1 MRALYVPAEGGTAAQ
16 TAAQKAR
23 LRWTPELHSRFVTS
37 VSSLGGPDRATPKG
51 ILKLMAV
58 EGLTIYHIKSH
69 LQVGFS
75 LPGLQHSQPNL
86 SSCQPFNVHAQR
98 LPRGM
103 EAMTISAMNWGIVL
117 HVVSSL
123 IMASQ

>member
-1 MRALYVPAEGGTAAQ
+1 MWCHARCDAGDGGTAAQ
-16 TAAQKAR
+16 NAAQKAR

-69 LQVGFS
+69 LQVCS
-75 LPGLQHSQPNL
+75 R
-86 SSCQPFNVHAQR
+86 V
-98 LPRGM
+98 
-103 EAMTISAMNWGIVL
+103 
-117 HVVSSL
+117 
-123 IMASQ
+123 

>member
-1 MRALYVPAEGGTAAQ
+1 MTLPADGGTAAQ
-16 TAAQKAR
+16 NAAQKSR

-69 LQVGFS
+69 LQVCCCTFGRTAMWDLAV
-75 LPGLQHSQPNL
+75 LPKYYRISWGLRQDVRA
-86 SSCQPFNVHAQR
+86 FNHPTA
-98 LPRGM
+98 
-103 EAMTISAMNWGIVL
+103 
-117 HVVSSL
+117 
-123 IMASQ
+123 